1 MPGLKER
8 TRDVILLPV
17 IALAVSPF
25 ITSQFVHL
33 KPRESVDRLLYWNL
47 AVTAVVW
54 IALYLA
60 VLYVST
66 WWEMKHE
73 WSASDHTN
81 EQNIYVECGPKVELP
96 VHTMKCV
103 LRHLGSGAAKT
114 FEERPIGGVLGPP
127 GWVASGFNYPGLPL
141 PGEYEATW
149 TFCERENGKWI
160 DAARHRFSYRPN
172 REATRRAL

>member
-1 MPGLKER
+1 HNTWRVSKRTGRAAMPGLKER

-25 ITSQFVHL
+25 ITNQFVHL

-81 EQNIYVECGPKVELP
+81 EQN
-96 VHTMKCV
+96 
-103 LRHLGSGAAKT
+103 RS
-114 FEERPIGGVLGPP
+114 EERRV
-127 GWVASGFNYPGLPL
+127 
-141 PGEYEATW
+141 
-149 TFCERENGKWI
+149 GKECRSRWSPY
-160 DAARHRFSYRPN
+160 H
-172 REATRRAL
+172 